1 MGLNHVRFIAT
12 RNTYMFC
19 VNKYKCLHINQN
31 NTGSTRFDA
40 CLKNKPTSK
49 LCFQE
54 INESTVKKIID
65 GLPSKSSCGHDN
77 ISLKITK
84 FLKNL
89 ISLPLSI
96 IINQTLNTGIFPDT
110 LKVAK
115 VRPLYKKGDDR
126 SFSNYRPISL
136 LPSFSK
142 IFEKVIYQQTYS
154 YFQTHN
160 LLYSSQY
167 GFRSG
172 HSTELA
178 GLEIV
183 DRIIQELDK
192 NEIPINIYLDLSK
205 AFDTLDHDILLQ
217 KLKFYGI
224 TGINLDV
231 FKNYLSGRRQYV
243 EFENVNS
250 DIMHIKTGVP
260 QGSVLGPLL
269 FIVYINDIANASNI
283 FKCISYADDTT
294 LTSILSLFGLNNTP
308 HMYDNINTELDKISE
323 WLKINK
329 LSLNVDKTKFML
341 FHMPQ
346 KNIETPI
353 IIIDN
358 TVIEC
363 VDSFNFL
370 GIYLDKYMNWKRHT
384 DYIATKISKSIGI
397 LNRLKHILPTEIK
410 LMIYN
415 SLILSHINYGILIWG
430 YHSDRLYKL
439 QKKAMRI
446 ITVAPYNA
454 HAEPIFKSLNILKI
468 SDIFTLFQLKFYHK
482 LINNK
487 LPNYFTNLQFEQNQN
502 IHHYYTRS
510 SMNIHLP
517 KINHSFATRCIRY
530 SLPVILNN
538 SPTYIFNKLFTHSLK
553 GFSVYVKNDFIKNYI
568 FVCTNAN
575 CYVCNQ

>member
-1 MGLNHVRFIAT
+1 M
-12 RNTYMFC
+12 
-19 VNKYKCLHINQN
+19 
-31 NTGSTRFDA
+31 
-40 CLKNKPTSK
+40 
-49 LCFQE
+49 
-54 INESTVKKIID
+54 
-65 GLPSKSSCGHDN
+65 
-77 ISLKITK
+77 
-84 FLKNL
+84 KNL

-243 EFENVNS
+243 DFENVNS

-384 DYIATKISKSIGI
+384 DYIASKISKSIGI

-439 QKKAMRI
+439 QKK
-446 ITVAPYNA
+446 
-454 HAEPIFKSLNILKI
+454 L
-468 SDIFTLFQLKFYHK
+468 
-482 LINNK
+482 
-487 LPNYFTNLQFEQNQN
+487 
-502 IHHYYTRS
+502 
-510 SMNIHLP
+510 
-517 KINHSFATRCIRY
+517 
-530 SLPVILNN
+530 
-538 SPTYIFNKLFTHSLK
+538 
-553 GFSVYVKNDFIKNYI
+553 
-568 FVCTNAN
+568 
-575 CYVCNQ
+575 